1 MQHAQA
7 CIYSMGQLFKHPLN
21 TLLTTAVVGIALSL
35 PAGFYLLLE
44 NCQRVAS
51 NWDNSSEISL
61 FLKLDVDEKRTL
73 ALMEELRQT
82 QGVVTVDYIS
92 SDAALLEFQKQTGL
106 SQAMNALES
115 NPLPAIILV
124 HPALQEFSSIESD
137 LLMQKLRTL
146 PEVDTAQ
153 FDRQWIQRLFA
164 IIEIVRQGVIVLS
177 VLLALAV
184 LLIVGNTIRLAI
196 YNRRTE
202 IEVNK
207 LFGATEAFIQ
217 RPYLYSGLFHGA
229 GGSFLAWLLLSLS
242 LLLLDAPVARL
253 AGLYSSDF
261 KLHSLSIIECL
272 LLFLGGGVLGL
283 LGSWVSV
290 QRHLKAIEPA

>member
-1 MQHAQA
+1 
-7 CIYSMGQLFKHPLN
+7 
-21 TLLTTAVVGIALSL
+21 
-35 PAGFYLLLE
+35 
-44 NCQRVAS
+44 
-51 NWDNSSEISL
+51 
-61 FLKLDVDEKRTL
+61 
-73 ALMEELRQT
+73 
-82 QGVVTVDYIS
+82 
-92 SDAALLEFQKQTGL
+92 
-106 SQAMNALES
+106 
-115 NPLPAIILV
+115 
-124 HPALQEFSSIESD
+124 
-137 LLMQKLRTL
+137 
-146 PEVDTAQ
+146 
-153 FDRQWIQRLFA
+153 LFA

-177 VLLALAV
+177 VLFALAV

-242 LLLLDAPVARL
+242 LFLLDAPVARL

-261 KLHSLSIIECL
+261 KLYSLSIIECL

-290 QRHLKAIEPA
+290 QRHIKAIEPA

>member
-61 FLKLDVDEKRTL
+61 FLKLEVDEKRTL

-115 NPLPAIILV
+115 NPLPAIILLQ
-124 HPALQEFSSIESD
+124 PALQELSSIESD

-146 PEVDTAQ
+146 PEVDMAQ

-177 VLLALAV
+177 VLFALAV

-242 LLLLDAPVARL
+242 LFLLDAPVARL
-253 AGLYSSDF
+253 AELYSSDF
-261 KLHSLSIIECL
+261 KLHSFSIIECL

-290 QRHLKAIEPA
+290 QRHIKAIEPA